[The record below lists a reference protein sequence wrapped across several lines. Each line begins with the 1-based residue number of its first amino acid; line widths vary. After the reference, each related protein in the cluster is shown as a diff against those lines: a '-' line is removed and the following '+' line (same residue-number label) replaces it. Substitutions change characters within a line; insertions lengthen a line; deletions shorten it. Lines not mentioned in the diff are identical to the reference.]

1 MTRKQLVM
9 MAILAWAAIPAV
21 AQDSEHTYAE
31 WSSETR
37 AALVFK
43 VNAEAVR
50 GVLPTGWSLV
60 SSDDSADQTN
70 LTVIFIDRHLV
81 LDAQGQAVGSGSNRY
96 MVMSVPAH
104 NDV

>member
-60 SSDDSADQTN
+60 SSVDSADQPN
-70 LTVIFIDRHLV
+70 LSYIVIDRHLI
-81 LDAQGQAVGSGSNRY
+81 LDDLGHAIFSGSMRY
-96 MVMSVPAH
+96 MGG
-104 NDV
+104 